1 MFSLELVR
9 LIVASIGVIVAVKS
23 KWFSEHKAA
32 GSAVVI
38 LLLLLCLMAMA
49 NCSSSET
56 FTSSQYEDG
65 VRAENVDRDGEISLT
80 GNAGSADS
88 GISNLDTDGGVQA
101 GSTGESLNAG
111 MPSYYLFEH
120 EPADG
125 TRNIKAID
133 ESVSGEIYRDVI
145 CFNVSAWSESEKRD
159 SITYLNNGNYDTFSG
174 IFYSCKLQE
183 GRGANTVQYVI
194 KLDDAT
200 AFGPVSLSKLD
211 ESISFNLDIST
222 VRQIEIVCYYMEGST
237 GGLLGVAGTAYGRL
251 ADAVFTKG

>member
-1 MFSLELVR
+1 MELVR

-65 VRAENVDRDGEISLT
+65 VRAENVDRDGEISST

-133 ESVSGEIYRDVI
+133 ESVSGEIYREAR
-145 CFNVSAWSESEKRD
+145 FNHLFEQR
-159 SITYLNNGNYDTFSG
+159 
-174 IFYSCKLQE
+174 
-183 GRGANTVQYVI
+183 
-194 KLDDAT
+194 
-200 AFGPVSLSKLD
+200 
-211 ESISFNLDIST
+211 
-222 VRQIEIVCYYMEGST
+222 
-237 GGLLGVAGTAYGRL
+237 
-251 ADAVFTKG
+251 